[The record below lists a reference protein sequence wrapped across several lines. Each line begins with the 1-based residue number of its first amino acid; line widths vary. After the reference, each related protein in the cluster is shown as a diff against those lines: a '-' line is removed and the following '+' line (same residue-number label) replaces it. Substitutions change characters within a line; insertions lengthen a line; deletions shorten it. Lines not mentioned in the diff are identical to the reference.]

1 MTRTYK
7 LGHCLVHIIKVQR
20 QSEHFMSPK
29 RLALPI
35 CPIHIECW
43 WGPFFFILFLH
54 SLRAYLFCCV
64 FFWRSLCE
72 YEPLVLAA

>member
-20 QSEHFMSPK
+20 QSEHFLSPK

-43 WGPFFFILFLH
+43 WGPFFFYFCFFILSVHTYFAVSSFGAH
-54 SLRAYLFCCV
+54 SANMSP
-64 FFWRSLCE
+64 WS
-72 YEPLVLAA
+72 